1 MQPMKSSVLDKLYLG
16 CTMRKIDYCRALKTR
31 WPKEFLEK
39 RELQLI
45 VEAGAYPVD
54 SPQSQHLVHLSRR
67 LLDALRQ
74 IEGIDAAALPD
85 SAAGRAVNPWPN
97 WTDPDGIEMF
107 TAGAQSTRER
117 IKSAATVNAPSTV
130 RE

>member
-1 MQPMKSSVLDKLYLG
+1 V
-16 CTMRKIDYCRALKTR
+16 RKTNYCRALKTR
-31 WPKEFLEK
+31 WPTEFLER

-67 LLDALRQ
+67 LLDALLQ
-74 IEGIDAAALPD
+74 MEGIDPAALSG
-85 SAAGRAVNPWPN
+85 SAAQSVNSWPN

-107 TAGAQSTRER
+107 AGGARSTPER
-117 IKSAATVNAPSTV
+117 IKPAAIAKAPST
-130 RE
+130 RA